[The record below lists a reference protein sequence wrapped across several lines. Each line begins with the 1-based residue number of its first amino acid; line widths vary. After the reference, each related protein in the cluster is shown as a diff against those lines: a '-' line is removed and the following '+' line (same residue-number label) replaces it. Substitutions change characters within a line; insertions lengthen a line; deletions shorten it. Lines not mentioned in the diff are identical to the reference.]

1 MSGLVHLRPGLCAA
15 LLALLAFGGPARAE
29 DKPPVDPAE
38 RERRIA
44 AEKKRLAEAE
54 REMVERTNKAIDK
67 GVDWLEKAMD
77 SQGVWV
83 NPSHP
88 TSDQNAGR
96 QALGVYCLLKC
107 GASPKDKSVKKAL
120 EGYEKVAEKLAKS
133 RRTYSESVAILL
145 YDALAAAPEKPPKK
159 GADEPAKP
167 RPYPKAEG
175 AEIEERVRWLLE
187 KQAEQVWRY
196 PGSGGQGGDQDLSNT
211 MYACFAL
218 ATADRREVVVPE
230 EAWRKA
236 LEYLCTWQ
244 EEDGP
249 DTQLWVLNTA
259 FEPGGDDRYGRFMPG
274 RKAKAR
280 GWAYVPRRDRAT
292 TGSMTTAGLFCLG
305 VIRERLAARDR
316 LDPET
321 RKRIDA
327 SLLSGIAWMGA
338 RFDVK
343 ENPGQG
349 GWHYY
354 YLYGL
359 ERAGAALGLEH
370 FGQHEWYPEGRAYL
384 VEQQQA
390 DGSWPSPTE
399 SIVAAFEDPFLQ
411 TVFALLFLRRASAP
425 PVPIMPVV
433 TGE

>member
-1 MSGLVHLRPGLCAA
+1 MSGLAHSHRRLGAA
-15 LLALLAFGGPARAE
+15 LLLLTALCAPARAE

-44 AEKKRLAEAE
+44 AEKKRLAQAE
-54 REMVERTNKAIDK
+54 GEMIERTNRAIDK
-67 GVDWLEKAMD
+67 GVQWLEKAMD

-83 NPSHP
+83 NEAHP

-107 GASPKDKSVKKAL
+107 GLSPKDKSVKKAL
-120 EGYEKVAEKLAKS
+120 DAYEKVATKLSKS

-145 YDALAAAPEKPPKK
+145 FDALAAASEKPQKK
-159 GADEPAKP
+159 SGDGPAKP

-175 AEIEERVRWLLE
+175 ARIEDGVRWLLE
-187 KQAEQVWRY
+187 HQAAQVWRY
-196 PGSGGQGGDQDLSNT
+196 PGSGGQSGDQDLSNT

-218 ATADRREVVVPE
+218 ATADRREVAVPE
-230 EAWRKA
+230 EAWRKV
-236 LEYLCTWQ
+236 LEYLLTWQ

-249 DTQLWVLNTA
+249 DTQLWVMNPA

-280 GWAYVPRRDRAT
+280 GWAYVPRRDRAV

-327 SLLSGIAWMGA
+327 ALLSGIAWMGA
-338 RFDVK
+338 RFDVSQ
-343 ENPGQG
+343 NPGQG

-359 ERAGAALGLEH
+359 ERAGAALGIEH

-384 VEQQQA
+384 VERQEA
-390 DGSWPSPTE
+390 DGAWPAPTE
-399 SIVAAFEDPFLQ
+399 SIVQAFEDPFLQ

-425 PVPIMPVV
+425 PVPILPVV
-433 TGE
+433 TGD